1 MKQVNDVSLHLQ
13 DKWELFGPVGP
24 DLREIWSR
32 LDRWRDQVGPS
43 HFLML
48 VAMIADAEG
57 RSDANPE
64 ALPFLSLDE
73 NPNTWMNF
81 NASEPENRGIY
92 TQSDSPKKSSRNIW
106 SLAVVSV
113 DQRY

>member
-32 LDRWRDQVGPS
+32 LDRWGDQVGPS

-92 TQSDSPKKSSRNIW
+92 TQSDSPKKSS
-106 SLAVVSV
+106 
-113 DQRY
+113 